1 MVSMISFVFGIGTDK
16 LAIVFMLKSLS
27 LSEKNPKTYDI
38 YGCVNE
44 KQPSF
49 SDYHFF

>member
-27 LSEKNPKTYDI
+27 LRKKPQKLKI
-38 YGCVNE
+38 YMDV
-44 KQPSF
+44 
-49 SDYHFF
+49 